1 LIEER
6 AVGIRDRAAK
16 RKARI
21 VAHRAESFQDA
32 EAWDLAFWQRQ
43 TPQQRLSALV
53 AIRNDVAKVQKARR
67 LSGMDLPE
75 D

>member
-1 LIEER
+1 M
-6 AVGIRDRAAK
+6 GIRERAAK

-21 VAHRAESFQDA
+21 VAHRAESFQEA
-32 EAWDLAFWQRQ
+32 EAWDLAFWQSQ

-53 AIRNDVAKVQKARR
+53 AIRNDVAKVQKSRR
-67 LSGMDLPE
+67 LSGMELPG

>member
-1 LIEER
+1 MPEELS
-6 AVGIRDRAAK
+6 VGIRERAAK

-21 VAHRAESFQDA
+21 VAHRAESFQEA
-32 EAWDLAFWQRQ
+32 EAWDLAFWQSQ

-53 AIRNDVAKVQKARR
+53 AIRNDVDKVQKARR
-67 LSGMDLPE
+67 TSGRNGFE